1 MLKESKMRWQFD
13 IANKK
18 ALLLGELPVSN
29 EEYSWLKTY
38 FINYIVKSDNAPVT
52 VDLAI
57 ALFLVQVAIRE
68 YTEGK
73 YWDNLERTLDCV
85 VPQARR
91 TKANDIFYKTLV
103 FYDLFVFPSKN
114 GKMQYTEMIK
124 AHAFVTNNYMSGFF
138 DFINAYFETVL
149 FRQLNKKDVSEDLA
163 ALSAY
168 MKETLEDGDSISIK
182 SKNDKV
188 PKTYR
193 LLNPLVL
200 SLLML
205 TMKYLRDCF
214 TRFLNVLIITIMM
227 PFCQTELT
235 TDLMKHLL
243 IGANYRNRLGKA
255 TKKCILDM

>member
-103 FYDLFVFPSKN
+103 F
-114 GKMQYTEMIK
+114 MICL
-124 AHAFVTNNYMSGFF
+124 
-138 DFINAYFETVL
+138 YFL
-149 FRQLNKKDVSEDLA
+149 PR
-163 ALSAY
+163 
-168 MKETLEDGDSISIK
+168 MGRCSILK
-182 SKNDKV
+182 
-188 PKTYR
+188 
-193 LLNPLVL
+193 
-200 SLLML
+200 
-205 TMKYLRDCF
+205 
-214 TRFLNVLIITIMM
+214 
-227 PFCQTELT
+227 
-235 TDLMKHLL
+235 
-243 IGANYRNRLGKA
+243 
-255 TKKCILDM
+255 